1 MLNKVAIIILNWN
14 NYKDTTECLLSV
26 DKLEYKPFCVFLVDN
41 HSHDRSFEKL
51 KEDYERHRYNMEIVF
66 IQSGENLGFAGG
78 NNIALEQAYD
88 QGYSYF
94 WLLNN
99 DTIVLPDSL
108 TYLAAELDANPKA
121 GMAGSKI
128 YYYGTQTI
136 WFAGGEINTYTGRA
150 KHPGI
155 GEFDRGQYDARRE
168 VDYITGC
175 SLLVRREVIES
186 VGLMKK
192 EYFFY
197 YEEAEWNL
205 RARNAGWERIYRP
218 DSRIFHKVSVSTG
231 GEKKKAPFVAFYDIR
246 NAYWMIK
253 GTQRNKIKIGVS
265 FLYKY
270 YKALRK
276 IVDIYRFNQNNK
288 LIRVKYIIKGLLLN

>member
-14 NYKDTTECLLSV
+14 NYKDTAECLQSV
-26 DKLEYKPFCVFLVDN
+26 DQLDYKNFCVFLIDN
-41 HSHDRSFEKL
+41 HSHDHSFRKL
-51 KEDYERHRYNMEIVF
+51 KEDYERHQYNMEIVF
-66 IQSGENLGFAGG
+66 IQSDENLGFAGG
-78 NNIALEQAYD
+78 NNLAIKQAYD
-88 QGYSYF
+88 QGYPYF

-99 DTIVLPDSL
+99 DTIVSPDSL
-108 TYLAAELDANPKA
+108 TYLVEELDTNSDA

-128 YYYGTQTI
+128 YYYGTRTI
-136 WFAGGEINTYTGRA
+136 WFAGGEINTFTGRA

-155 GEFDRGQYDARRE
+155 GEFDRGQYDLRRE

-175 SLLVRREVIES
+175 SLLVRREVIDS

-192 EYFFY
+192 EYFLYF
-197 YEEAEWNL
+197 EEAEWNL
-205 RARNAGWERIYRP
+205 RAGNAGWKMIYRP
-218 DSRIFHKVSVSTG
+218 ESLIFHKVSVSTG
-231 GEKKKAPFVAFYDIR
+231 GENKQAPFVAFYEIR

-265 FLYKY
+265 FFYKY

-276 IVDIYRFNQNNK
+276 IIDIYRFNQDK
-288 LIRVKYIIKGLLLN
+288 KMIRVKYIIKGLLN

>member
-14 NYKDTTECLLSV
+14 NYKDTTECLQSV
-26 DKLEYKPFCVFLVDN
+26 DKLDYKDFCVFLVDN
-41 HSHDRSFEKL
+41 HSQDHSFRKL
-51 KEDYERHRYNMEIVF
+51 KEDYEHRQYNMAIMF
-66 IQSGENLGFAGG
+66 IQSAENLGFAGG
-78 NNIALEQAYD
+78 NNLAIKQAYD

-99 DTIVLPDSL
+99 DTVVSPDSL
-108 TYLAAELDANPKA
+108 IYLVEEMDTDPNT

-128 YYYGTQTI
+128 YYYGTRTI
-136 WFAGGEINTYTGRA
+136 WFAGGKINTFTGRA

-155 GEFDRGQYDARRE
+155 GESDCGQYDVRRE

-175 SLLVRREVIES
+175 SLLVRREVIDS

-192 EYFFY
+192 KYFLYF
-197 YEEAEWNL
+197 EEAEWNL
-205 RARNAGWERIYRP
+205 RARNGGWKMIYRP
-218 DSRIFHKVSVSTG
+218 ESVIFHKVSISTG
-231 GEKKKAPFVAFYDIR
+231 GEKKQAPFVAFYEIR

-253 GTQRNKIKIGVS
+253 ETQQNKIKICTS

-270 YKALRK
+270 YQALRK
-276 IVDIYRFNQNNK
+276 IMDIYRFNQDK
-288 LIRVKYIIKGLLLN
+288 KIIRIKYIIKGLLN